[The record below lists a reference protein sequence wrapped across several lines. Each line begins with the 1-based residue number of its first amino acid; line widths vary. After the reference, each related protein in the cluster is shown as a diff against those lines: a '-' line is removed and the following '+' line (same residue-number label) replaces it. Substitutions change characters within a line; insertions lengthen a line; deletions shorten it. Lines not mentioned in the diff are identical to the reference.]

1 MALIAR
7 ERQVLCITHL
17 AQIACFADHQLY
29 IHKSAEKG
37 STISQVDVLD
47 PEGRIQE
54 IMRMT
59 GGTNTSRSARENAK
73 ELLAMAAKFKET
85 KESDIHENPAR

>member
-1 MALIAR
+1 M
-7 ERQVLCITHL
+7 
-17 AQIACFADHQLY
+17 
-29 IHKSAEKG
+29 
-37 STISQVDVLD
+37 LD